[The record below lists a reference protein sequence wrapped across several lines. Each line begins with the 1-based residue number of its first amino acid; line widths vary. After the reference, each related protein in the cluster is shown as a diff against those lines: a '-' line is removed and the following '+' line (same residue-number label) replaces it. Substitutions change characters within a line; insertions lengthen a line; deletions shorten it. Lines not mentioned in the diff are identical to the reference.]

1 MHLLVTVYV
10 VCYLQKV
17 AEWTDIL
24 TKLLEQKNPD
34 EALSALESISKALSI
49 SLYSETLLE
58 MKAEALF
65 MVRKLSTYLSISL
78 S

>member
-17 AEWTDIL
+17 AEWTDIS

-65 MVRKLSTYLSISL
+65 MVRELSTYLSISL